1 MEIWLS
7 SLLNVFSPMALIL
20 IAGGVLAGVM
30 LGAIPGLN
38 SPMGTALLIPFTF
51 AMEPA
56 NGLMLLTAV
65 YCGGTF
71 GGSIS
76 AILFNVPGAPEA
88 SVTGFDGYPMAKSGK
103 AGKALGIAIMCSC
116 LGGLF
121 SVIVMSLISPQLA
134 NVALSFSEPEYF
146 ALALAALTLIAS
158 LGGDKMIKAFIAGCI
173 GLLAATIGIDPMTS
187 IERFTF
193 GGDALMGGI
202 NFIPALIGAFA
213 VGEILMTAEAGLKK
227 TSEAVTKVSTEL
239 PKFIELVKL
248 KWTILRSAVIGTMI
262 GILPGVGATTA
273 AFVGYSEAVR
283 WSKHPEKFGTGI
295 PEGIAAPETANNAA
309 AGGAMVPLLTL
320 GIPGSA
326 TTAVIIGGFMVHG
339 MQPGPML
346 FINQPGLMYSLFI
359 AMFVA
364 NIFMLFS
371 GIIVAKLFSNF
382 RKIRYSI
389 LGPCIFVFAS
399 VGAFGISN
407 SMVDVWI
414 MFAFGLIGYVMK
426 KFDFPIAPLIIALVL
441 GELAEISLRRGMRM
455 ADWDISDFIFRPI
468 GGTILLLTLFTLLF
482 TIYGKIKKKPNVL
495 AGEIPK
501 IQKP

>member
-1 MEIWLS
+1 MEIWLL
-7 SLLNVFSPMALIL
+7 SLQNVFHPLTLLLIF
-20 IAGGVLAGVM
+20 GGVMAGVM

-51 AMEPA
+51 SMEPT
-56 NGLMLLTAV
+56 NGLLLLSAV

-103 AGKALGIAIMCSC
+103 AGKALGYAIMCSC

-121 SVIVMSLISPQLA
+121 SVFVMQMVSPQLA
-134 NVALSFSEPEYF
+134 KVALSFSEAEYF

-158 LGGDKMIKAFIAGCI
+158 LGGDKMLKAFVVGCV
-173 GLLAATIGIDPMTS
+173 GLFVATIGIDPMTS

-227 TSEAVTKVSTEL
+227 TGSAVVSVSTEL
-239 PKFIELVKL
+239 PSLVEMLRL
-248 KWTILRSAVIGTMI
+248 KWTVLRSAVIGTLI

-273 AFVGYSEAVR
+273 SFVGYSEAVR

-295 PEGIAAPETANNAA
+295 PEGIAAPETCNNAA

-339 MQPGPML
+339 LQPGPML
-346 FINQPGLMYSLFI
+346 FLNQPELMYSIFI
-359 AMFVA
+359 AMYVA

-371 GIIVAKLFSNF
+371 GMIVAKLFSNF

-389 LGPCIFVFAS
+389 LGPCIFVFAT

-407 SMVDVWI
+407 SMIDVWV
-414 MFAFGLIGYVMK
+414 MFAFGLVGYVMK
-426 KFDFPIAPLIIALVL
+426 KYDFPIAPLIIALVL

-455 ADWDISDFIFRPI
+455 ANNDLSEFLFRPI
-468 GGTILLLTLFTLLF
+468 GGTILALTVITLLL
-482 TIYGKIKKKPNVL
+482 TIYGKLKKKPEAL
-495 AGEIPK
+495 GA
-501 IQKP
+501 